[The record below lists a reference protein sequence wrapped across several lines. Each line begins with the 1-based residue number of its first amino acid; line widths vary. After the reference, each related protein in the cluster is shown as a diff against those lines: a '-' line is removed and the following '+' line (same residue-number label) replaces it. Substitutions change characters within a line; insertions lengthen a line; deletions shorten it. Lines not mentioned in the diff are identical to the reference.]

1 MLEIAIKIRELIRG
15 FVMSLIKFY
24 QRYISKIK
32 PNSCRYYPTCSEYA
46 LWQFKTNGFFLAF
59 FAVIWRI
66 LRCNQLFKG
75 GIDYPV
81 ICKKFS
87 SFSIFTHSRP
97 SVSFWFVPYKENKF
111 YVIKVLD
118 SLKEK

>member
-1 MLEIAIKIRELIRG
+1 MLKAIKITMREAMI
-15 FVMSLIKFY
+15 SLIKFY
-24 QRYISKIK
+24 QRYISKFTPK
-32 PNSCRYYPTCSEYA
+32 SCRYYPTCSEYA
-46 LWQFKTNGFFLAF
+46 IWQFQNNKFFLAF
-59 FAVIWRI
+59 LATIIRI

-81 ICKKFS
+81 IYKKFS
-87 SFSIFTHSRP
+87 SFLIFYQNVRP
-97 SVSFWFVPYKENKF
+97 NINFWFIPYKENKF